1 MNLLKFEHAVQVT
14 RWLGINYN
22 KWDADQWK
30 GLSKT
35 FQVAV
40 YKESELNLEMKDY
53 ELLKTH
59 YKIITVLSRK
69 PN

>member
-35 FQVAV
+35 F
-40 YKESELNLEMKDY
+40 
-53 ELLKTH
+53 
-59 YKIITVLSRK
+59 
-69 PN
+69 